1 MNVCHYIL
9 ATAGHIDHGKSALVQ
24 ALSGSDP
31 DRLPE
36 EKKRGITIDL
46 GFAHL
51 DLKSPDGNTQFSVGI
66 IDVPGHED
74 FVKIMIA
81 GVGSVDCAMLV
92 VAADDGWMPQTE
104 EHFQILNYLGVT
116 HGVVALTKSD
126 LPEADV
132 ELAAD
137 DIRDHLMGTPL
148 EQIPIVPVSSVTG
161 DGIEALKTELAARL
175 GQTPPP
181 RDLGK
186 PRLSV
191 DRVFTL
197 KGIGT
202 VVTGTLNDGVLKK
215 GQHVVLQPGAR
226 KARVRSLQSHNRE
239 IDTAPPGARTA
250 VSLTDVSRESTTRG
264 ATLTLPNL
272 GEAAKTVDVWL
283 ERSKNSPRRTM
294 KSNSLFRVHHG
305 SGNEPARL
313 VLLEGKEVAVGDH
326 ALAQFRF
333 EHPVYVLAGDRLV
346 IRDWSE
352 TVTLAGGLVIDPQSR
367 RRGFRAEAQR
377 ELLVR
382 CTTSSRPAV
391 WVSAFLKRDGAV
403 KRDELLRQ
411 SRFGEPDMESALE
424 SDEDVLA
431 LGDWVVD
438 AERWQQAH
446 DEAATMIDAEHKAHP
461 ERPGV
466 ALDSLRACIQ
476 KILPEGV
483 VVALLEE
490 LCANGFRREGTVMS
504 RASHT
509 LKLPVTMQAGV
520 DKMRGLLQTKPME
533 PPARK
538 DLTDTKAVRF
548 MIDTGEAIE
557 ISTELVMDA
566 GAFKN
571 AVDQIRGRL
580 QQDGAKTSELRE
592 MLGTNRRVII
602 PLLEK
607 LDRDRVTVRQG
618 DVRVLRKSD

>member
-1 MNVCHYIL
+1 MNTCHYIL

-51 DLKSPDGNTQFSVGI
+51 DLKSPDGQTQFSVGI

-74 FVKIMIA
+74 FVKNMVA
-81 GVGSVDCAMLV
+81 GMGSVDCALLV

-132 ELAAD
+132 ELATE
-137 DIRDHLMGTPL
+137 DIRDRLVDTPL
-148 EQIPIVPVSSVTG
+148 GKIPIVPVSSVTG
-161 DGIEALKTELAARL
+161 DGIEALKNELTTALTE
-175 GQTPPP
+175 TPPP

-202 VVTGTLNDGVLKK
+202 VVTGTLNGGVLTK
-215 GQHVVLQPGAR
+215 GQHAVLQPGAR
-226 KARVRSLQSHNRE
+226 KTRVRSLQSHNHE
-239 IDTAPPGARTA
+239 IDTALPGARTA
-250 VSLTDVSRESTTRG
+250 VNLTDTSRESVTRG

-272 GEAAKTVDVWL
+272 GESAKTVDVWL
-283 ERSKNSPRRTM
+283 ERSENSPRRVM
-294 KSNSLFRVHHG
+294 KNNALFRVHHG

-313 VLLEGKEVAVGDH
+313 VLLDGKEVAVGDRV
-326 ALAQFRF
+326 LAQFRF
-333 EHPVYVLAGDRLV
+333 EHSVYMLAGDRLV
-346 IRDWSE
+346 VRDWSE
-352 TVTLAGGLVIDPQSR
+352 TATLAGGLVIDPQSR
-367 RRGFRAEAQR
+367 RRGFRAETQR
-377 ELLVR
+377 GLLET
-382 CTTSSRPAV
+382 CASSLQPAV
-391 WVSAFLKRDGAV
+391 WMSAFLKRDGAV

-411 SRFGEPDMESALE
+411 SRFGERDVADALE
-424 SDEDVLA
+424 SDNSVIA
-431 LGDWVVD
+431 VGNWVAD

-446 DEAATMIDAEHKAHP
+446 DEVVAIIDTEHKAHP

-466 ALDSLRACIQ
+466 MLDVLRARVQ
-476 KILPEGV
+476 KLLPEGV

-490 LCANGFRREGTVMS
+490 LCADEFQRKGTVMS
-504 RASHT
+504 RTSHT
-509 LKLPVTMQAGV
+509 LELPETMQAGV
-520 DKMRGLLQTKPME
+520 DKLRTALLAKPME

-538 DLTDTKAVRF
+538 DLTDTKALRF
-548 MIDTGEAIE
+548 MIDAGEAVE
-557 ISTELVMDA
+557 ISSELVMDTA
-566 GAFKN
+566 AFKN
-571 AVDQIRGRL
+571 AVDQIRQRL
-580 QQDGAKTSELRE
+580 QQGGAKASELRE
-592 MLGTNRRVII
+592 VLGTNRRVII

-618 DVRVLRKSD
+618 DLRILRG